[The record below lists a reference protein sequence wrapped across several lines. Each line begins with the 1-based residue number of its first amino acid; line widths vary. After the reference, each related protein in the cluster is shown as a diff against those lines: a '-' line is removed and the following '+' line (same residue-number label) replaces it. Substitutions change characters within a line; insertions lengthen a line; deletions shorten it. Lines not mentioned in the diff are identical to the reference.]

1 MAEMPKRNL
10 VLLADAN
17 CSKLSPLRS
26 AFGGHVIGSTATA
39 RPILGADSGEV

>member
-1 MAEMPKRNL
+1 MAEIPKRK
-10 VLLADAN
+10 VVALADAN